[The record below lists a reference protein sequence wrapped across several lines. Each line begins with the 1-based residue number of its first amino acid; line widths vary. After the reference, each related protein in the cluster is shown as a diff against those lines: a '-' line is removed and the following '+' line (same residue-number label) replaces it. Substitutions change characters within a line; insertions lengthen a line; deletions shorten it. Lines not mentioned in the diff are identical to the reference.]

1 VTISVK
7 EVCELAL
14 ETGRIMLQNGGTT
27 NRCEKMMTTVC
38 AAYGYQRTESF
49 VTPTGIFL
57 TVLDKD
63 NNATTQIKRI
73 EGRRIDL
80 GKVSKLSSII
90 IELKNCGKKGGES
103 CDYRHL
109 MAKLKEVD
117 SYNPWSEWVKLF
129 FGGMTSGCFCLLF
142 GGSWAEFAVAYA
154 VGILVSISMRLI
166 VLLQVN
172 NFLLHALGA
181 ALVVVFAKIL
191 DTWVPGIK
199 LDNIIIGGI
208 MLLVPGLAIT
218 NAIRDTMS
226 GDLVSGTARG
236 VEAFLLSVAIAAGS
250 GSMLKIW
257 ALVGY

>member
-1 VTISVK
+1 MTISVK

-38 AAYGYQRTESF
+38 SSYGYDRTESF

-57 TVLDKD
+57 TVMDRD
-63 NNATTQIKRI
+63 GNAITQIKRI

-80 GKVSKLSSII
+80 GKVSQLSRII
-90 IELKNCGKKGGES
+90 IELRNCRKKGDECCS
-103 CDYRHL
+103 YKTL
-109 MAKLKEVD
+109 LAKLKEVD
-117 SYNPWSEWVKLF
+117 KHDPWPEWLKLF
-129 FGGMTSGCFCLLF
+129 LGGMTAGCFCLLF

-154 VGILVSISMRLI
+154 VGILVSISLRLI
-166 VLLQVN
+166 ALLQVN
-172 NFLLHALGA
+172 NFLLHAFGA
-181 ALVVVFAKIL
+181 ALVVVFAKLL
-191 DTWVPGIK
+191 DTWIVGIK

-226 GDLVSGTARG
+226 GDLVSGTARA